1 MNQLVELLNNNP
13 EKKERDIILEFENL
27 TKEIKG
33 YEHSKNTLGEA
44 CTVGDMEK
52 LITSV
57 LELIVVSVNTC
68 SPSETI
74 EKIEQSYTKRE
85 LSVVAFVFI
94 KKFFDKA

>member
-44 CTVGDMEK
+44 CMVGDMEK
-52 LITSV
+52 LITSI
-57 LELIVVSVNTC
+57 LEFIVVNARTC
-68 SPSETI
+68 NPSELI

-85 LSVVAFVFI
+85 VSLLAFVFI
-94 KKFFDKA
+94 KNFFEKA